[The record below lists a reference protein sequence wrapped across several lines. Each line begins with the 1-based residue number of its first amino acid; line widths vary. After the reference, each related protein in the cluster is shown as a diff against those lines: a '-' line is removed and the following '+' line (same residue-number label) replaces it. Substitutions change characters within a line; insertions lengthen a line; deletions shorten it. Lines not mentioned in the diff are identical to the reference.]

1 MHGPYGTSDQ
11 NKTDQTNAA
20 SRASDFRTQENALLQ
35 TYIQSASSLKYMAA
49 DAGKRVDTAMTQVH
63 QSLQNQSDLC
73 DAIVNSLRGL
83 IAAIFNR

>member
-1 MHGPYGTSDQ
+1 
-11 NKTDQTNAA
+11 
-20 SRASDFRTQENALLQ
+20 
-35 TYIQSASSLKYMAA
+35 MAA